1 MAHCQLPESRSLL
14 ATLFDEEP
22 RGLNPCFIMMNSSWE
37 SRGAHHKRMS
47 WVSPGVTGSEREG
60 QGYPQWKDRTG
71 QVERVGSQEG
81 GAVSWEGKRGRRNL
95 TARTREWE
103 HLLCPSPESPGDP
116 GVGV

>member
-22 RGLNPCFIMMNSSWE
+22 RDLNPCFIMMNSSWE

-60 QGYPQWKDRTG
+60 QGYPQPKDRP
-71 QVERVGSQEG
+71 G
-81 GAVSWEGKRGRRNL
+81 GKGGEPGGLDL
-95 TARTREWE
+95 TARTREWA